1 MGSGRTLS
9 PSPLTWGPRRGRGG
23 TGSGRT
29 LSPSWV
35 RRGEDGG
42 PDGRAHMSVRKEGKK
57 AQSRLGREIGRRVR
71 EKGRGK
77 VFLGRG
83 VKDKK
88 RWAGGE
94 KEKVL
99 HFSETVQTLS
109 I

>member
-1 MGSGRTLS
+1 MAC
-9 PSPLTWGPRRGRGG
+9 GPRRGRGG
-23 TGSGRT
+23 TGSDSGEVPARPELGDDPDRRAPPVSRPRERGARTCWAGRKN
-29 LSPSWV
+29 
-35 RRGEDGG
+35 G
-42 PDGRAHMSVRKEGKK
+42 PAQGK
-57 AQSRLGREIGRRVR
+57 RTTGNGFP
-71 EKGRGK
+71 GRGK

-83 VKDKK
+83 VKEKK